1 MGWIARH
8 FELIILAALTMSGL
22 SYLYILLTR
31 NRRSKTDTKSF
42 VQYNISVEDSS
53 GIDPNR
59 IPKKKEPKVNVLEV
73 FDYNGIKIMH
83 ENGLYTVN
91 HAGEIQVYASWQA
104 LPPRY
109 QAMVKEMDKSSIGQ
123 KKKGNYY
130 MEVLNGIYY
139 VVFPDGKRQKYPK
152 FEDIPEKIRK
162 ALGY

>member
-8 FELIILAALTMSGL
+8 FDYLIFAALALSGL

-31 NRRSKTDTKSF
+31 NRRQDSKSI
-42 VQYNISVEDSS
+42 VQYNIPSEEPASF
-53 GIDPNR
+53 DPNEK
-59 IPKKKEPKVNVLEV
+59 PKKKEPKVNVLEV

-83 ENGLYTVN
+83 ENGMYTVN
-91 HAGEIQVYASWQA
+91 HAGEIQVYGSWQE
-104 LPPRY
+104 LPSRY

-130 MEVLNGIYY
+130 MEVLNGTYY
-139 VVFPDGKRQKYPK
+139 VIFPDGKKHKYPK

>member
-1 MGWIARH
+1 MGWITRH
-8 FELIILAALTMSGL
+8 FDFLIFAALTLSGL

-31 NRRSKTDTKSF
+31 NRRSDQDSKSV
-42 VQYNISVEDSS
+42 VQYNIQSEEPPNF
-53 GIDPNR
+53 DPNEK
-59 IPKKKEPKVNVLEV
+59 PKKKEPKVNVLEV

-83 ENGLYTVN
+83 ENGMYTVN
-91 HAGEIQVYASWQA
+91 HAGEIQVYASWQT

-130 MEVLNGIYY
+130 MEVLNGTYY
-139 VVFPDGKRQKYPK
+139 VIFPDGKKHKYPK

>member
-8 FELIILAALTMSGL
+8 FEFLILAALSISGL
-22 SYLYILLTR
+22 SYLYILMTR
-31 NRRSKTDTKSF
+31 NRRASDSKSI
-42 VQYNISVEDSS
+42 VQYNIQSDELENE
-53 GIDPNR
+53 IDPNR
-59 IPKKKEPKVNVLEV
+59 APKKKEPKVNVLEV

-130 MEVLNGIYY
+130 MEVLNGTYY
-139 VVFPDGKRQKYPK
+139 VIFPDGKKHKYPK

>member
-1 MGWIARH
+1 MGWVAKH
-8 FELIILAALTMSGL
+8 FELLILAALTVSGL

-31 NRRSKTDTKSF
+31 NRKSGPKSM
-42 VQYNISVEDSS
+42 VQYNMKQEESASF
-53 GIDPNR
+53 DPNLQ
-59 IPKKKEPKVNVLEV
+59 PKKKEPKVNVLEV

-91 HAGEIQVYASWQA
+91 HAGEIQVYASWQT

-109 QAMVKEMDKSSIGQ
+109 QAMVKEMDKSSLGQ

-130 MEVLNGIYY
+130 MEVLNGTYY
-139 VVFPDGKRQKYPK
+139 VVFPDGKKHKYPK